1 MREKLTMLGLAVA
14 QLLFASPMLFAHH
27 SFAAEFDRDQAMKV
41 TGTVTKIE
49 WTNPHIWI
57 YVDVKGSDGAVT
69 NWAFQGGPPA
79 YLTRAGWSRNDL
91 KVGDTINI
99 QGFKAKDGSNHAA
112 GGQITLPDGRRVFA
126 LQIEGAPP
134 NSENK
139 K

>member
-14 QLLFASPMLFAHH
+14 LLLFASPMFAHH

-57 YVDVKGSDGAVT
+57 YVDIKGSDGTVT

-79 YLTRAGWSRNDL
+79 YLTRSGWNRNDL
-91 KVGDTINI
+91 KIGDTINI

-126 LQIEGAPP
+126 LQIEGPP
-134 NSENK
+134 PKPENK

>member
-1 MREKLTMLGLAVA
+1 MQEKLAMFGLPVA
-14 QLLFASPMLFAHH
+14 LLLFATPLFAHH
-27 SFAAEFDRDQAMKV
+27 SFAAEFDREQPMKV

-57 YVDVKGSDGAVT
+57 YVDLKGADGSVA

-79 YLTRAGWSRNDL
+79 YLVRAGWSKNDL
-91 KVGDTINI
+91 KIGDTINI

-112 GGQITLPDGRRVFA
+112 GGQITLPDGRKVFA
-126 LQIEGAPP
+126 LQIEGPP
-134 NSENK
+134 PASEK